1 MRRVETKN
9 LRLSNYRRAMGPL
22 MKGLDRHSG
31 DDGEAAVRDRRKAH
45 KRGQSKEW

>member
-1 MRRVETKN
+1 MRRVQTKN

-22 MKGLDRHSG
+22 MKGR

-45 KRGQSKEW
+45 KPGQRENGDMW